1 MNVLDCIGM
10 NLEAAVETLKAH
22 FPNHKITK
30 NWIESH
36 DDLLR
41 MSEVIAP
48 GVIVVGYRPD
58 NRMVVNVLKA

>member
-10 NLEAAVETLKAH
+10 NLDVAIEALKEN

-30 NWIESH
+30 NWVESH

-41 MSEVIAP
+41 MSEIIAP

-58 NRMVVNVLKA
+58 TRLVVNILKA